1 MSEENRGAVK
11 SAVYT
16 QFTDGDEKVL
26 SGIEAFAKEAGL
38 NEQGAQR
45 FRLLAEELIGM
56 TGVLL
61 APAKSSL
68 WAEKDSGLSLIYT
81 AKAPVG
87 NTVRTI
93 LVSSSSSGKNQAFQG
108 MTGKIRDVLDR
119 IGASLERSPIQM
131 ASSEQMAGM
140 PISLAPG
147 YFFDSKGNPQWSS
160 RRYLEELNQED
171 RAEAWDRLE
180 LSLLTRLS
188 SDLEVAVTTSSVRI
202 IVRASLFPEK

>member
-68 WAEKDSGLSLIYT
+68 WAEKDSGLSLICFFI
-81 AKAPVG
+81 G
-87 NTVRTI
+87 N
-93 LVSSSSSGKNQAFQG
+93 A
-108 MTGKIRDVLDR
+108 LD
-119 IGASLERSPIQM
+119 IDLPASE
-131 ASSEQMAGM
+131 
-140 PISLAPG
+140 
-147 YFFDSKGNPQWSS
+147 FDSQS
-160 RRYLEELNQED
+160 D
-171 RAEAWDRLE
+171 I
-180 LSLLTRLS
+180 LTFLADS
-188 SDLEVAVTTSSVRI
+188 
-202 IVRASLFPEK
+202 K